1 MAALV
6 IKAKRSEQN
15 IVNDGTY
22 SLLPDVGNVYR
33 ILKKILTNVQDSESD
48 TQPPSSMNTSY

>member
-33 ILKKILTNVQDSESD
+33 IFKKILTNVQDSESD

>member
-6 IKAKRSEQN
+6 TKAKRSEQN

-33 ILKKILTNVQDSESD
+33 I
-48 TQPPSSMNTSY
+48 